1 MGAREGNRP
10 IPGTRRA
17 LAVLVTVAGLLA
29 AAPPDAWALGAGG
42 VKAAFDSSGSSM
54 SADAHFV
61 VFSTASR
68 NITPESP
75 DGCSCAYVRDTQT
88 GVTTVENKDPNGVL
102 AAGFG
107 PISAN
112 GRYLAFD
119 GGPIY
124 ERDLQTHVTTLV
136 SRASGAFGA
145 AANGASDSPDV
156 SADGR
161 FVVFTT
167 EATNLSPDDISS
179 DSDVYV
185 RDLQANVTTL
195 ASRASGTPG
204 AKADQ
209 ASYQPSIS
217 ADGRFVAF
225 LTSSTNLDP
234 GAVLP
239 YVHVYVRDLQTN
251 TTTLADRAS
260 GATGSGGNRDVHSL
274 SISGDGASVA
284 FETQSTNLS
293 PDDPDTTEDV
303 YVRNLQTNTTTLAD
317 RASGPSGT
325 KADNASVE
333 PRISGDG
340 RLVVFSSLGANLD
353 PGDPDG
359 QFDTYLR
366 DLNTSQTTLVRRA
379 TGAAGVKGNSTA
391 IGTDMSP
398 DGRYVM
404 FESTA
409 DNLHPE
415 DRDQTRDV
423 FVRDLAGETTY
434 LESRATVG
442 YQRYVAPRGATP
454 FRASLVPAF
463 EACGAPNSSHGAPL
477 AFPSCSPPTAASP
490 NLTIGVGDRDP
501 APARSIG
508 SLLYRVTAQYDPDLE
523 TTSYDVVIGISVT
536 NVMRR
541 AGLSDY
547 TGELQARTS
556 IRMTDRLTND
566 GYTLNGEGTVMDL
579 DFALTVPC
587 VATSSTIDGGS
598 CALNTTAKAVLPGFV
613 KEGLRRIYGLGPVRI
628 YDGGPDEDAETTGDN
643 SLFEVQGVFA
653 P

>member
-1 MGAREGNRP
+1 
-10 IPGTRRA
+10 
-17 LAVLVTVAGLLA
+17 VLLTVAGLLA
-29 AAPPDAWALGAGG
+29 AAPPNAWALGAGG
-42 VKAAFDSSGSSM
+42 VKAAFDTGGSSM
-54 SADAHFV
+54 SGDAHFV
-61 VFSTASR
+61 AFSTASR
-68 NITPESP
+68 NITPEVP
-75 DGCSCAYVRDTQT
+75 DGCLCTYLRDTQT
-88 GVTTVENKDPNGVL
+88 GVTNVESKDPNGVVT
-102 AAGFG
+102 AGGG

-112 GRYLAFD
+112 GQFLLFG

-136 SRASGAFGA
+136 SRASGASGA
-145 AANGASDSPDV
+145 AANGTSGSPDV

-161 FVVFTT
+161 FVAFSTA
-167 EATNLSPDDISS
+167 ATNLSPDDISS
-179 DSDVYV
+179 DADVYV
-185 RDLQANVTTL
+185 RDLQTNVTTL
-195 ASRASGTPG
+195 VSRATGTPG

-209 ASYQPSIS
+209 PSYGPSIS

-225 LTSSTNLDP
+225 VTSSTNLDP
-234 GAVLP
+234 SAIPP
-239 YVHVYVRDLQTN
+239 YSHVYVRDLQTN
-251 TTTLADRAS
+251 TTRLADRAS
-260 GATGSGGNRDVHSL
+260 GASGASGNRDVHSL

-284 FETQSTNLS
+284 FATQSTNLS
-293 PDDPDTTEDV
+293 PDDPDTNEDV

-317 RASGPSGT
+317 RASGPSGA
-325 KADNASVE
+325 KADNASVY
-333 PRISGDG
+333 PLISGDG
-340 RLVVFSSLGANLD
+340 RLVAFSSLGANLD
-353 PGDPDG
+353 PGDSDG
-359 QFDTYLR
+359 ELDIYLR
-366 DLNTSQTTLVRRA
+366 DLNTSQTTLVSRA

-404 FESTA
+404 FESIA

-415 DRDQTRDV
+415 DRDRTRDV
-423 FVRDLAGETTY
+423 FVRDLTGATTY
-434 LESRATVG
+434 LESRATAG
-442 YQRYVAPRGATP
+442 YARYVAPRGATP

-463 EACGAPNSSHGAPL
+463 AACGAPNSSHGAPL

-508 SLLYRVTAQYDPDLE
+508 SLLYRVTSQYDPDLE
-523 TTSYDVVIGISVT
+523 TTSYDVGIGISVT

-541 AGLSDY
+541 VGLSDY

-566 GYTLNGEGTVMDL
+566 GYTLNGEGTVTDF

-587 VATSSTIDGGS
+587 IATSSTIDGGS

-628 YDGGPDEDAETTGDN
+628 YDGGPDEDADTTGDN